1 MTALGA
7 HEATSLF
14 RSLYHDSKF
23 VAMLIEFHSGGE
35 ILFRIYGSK
44 FHSRLRDVWYSP
56 MEHCEISH

>member
-1 MTALGA
+1 MTALGV

-23 VAMLIEFHSGGE
+23 VAMLIKFHSGVK
-35 ILFRIYGSK
+35 ILFRIYSGK

-56 MEHCEISH
+56 MEHREISH